1 MDAGRG
7 REGIHWMDA
16 GSGRAG
22 IHGRDAARNV
32 LSARRVCA
40 AAVLVACATSAFA
53 DRVLTTDGRILTPQ
67 KARVEGG
74 GYRLEF
80 ENGTILLP
88 DKSLIASAE
97 IEGDMS
103 DYVPANDDEKQKL
116 AQGYVKYRGRW
127 MSRPGYVEELR
138 KQTEAS
144 KKRTAELELHSDWS
158 NAWEKETAHFR
169 LRSNTSPEILAYYAE
184 LMEAYYALMDDKIGI
199 DPSPSLKRAKMDV
212 RIYKSHEEFLALSGA
227 GKPTVLGFFSPMEK
241 SLNFYHDYAEP
252 SRSDW
257 VALHECTHLLT
268 FLIDPQYLPQIW
280 LNEAVADYFGSSRIY
295 RDKKGKLCIEPGEL
309 QMDRTLTVQQALRA
323 EAVATGSKPAPTE
336 GPKIKPSASASR
348 PFTKLEDLFMLTR
361 DQFDGFQ
368 YAHAWSFVY
377 FLQNGA
383 NGKYRKS
390 FDKFFKGLYTLEK
403 GIPYTVENAGNSVP
417 EMGGVGK
424 LVAPVD
430 IRAYLL
436 LKLKVKDVE
445 ALEKEWRDF
454 VTAIPIEG
462 AVARLKRGMIAA
474 REGRFDDA
482 LADLDAA
489 IEGGTKDPRA
499 WGARA
504 RALALTGKVPKAL
517 EDYGTAIERDPLSA
531 GFRYEY
537 SRVLAGRSPLFAAR
551 ASGSSGA
558 SIEADPDEEKID
570 NPEAKAQAG
579 LAFELA
585 PENDRFRLWYE
596 RFE

>member
-1 MDAGRG
+1 MIVR
-7 REGIHWMDA
+7 
-16 GSGRAG
+16 RAE
-22 IHGRDAARNV
+22 HAQF
-32 LSARRVCA
+32 LARRACA
-40 AAVLVACATSAFA
+40 AAVLVACALPALA

-67 KARVEGG
+67 KARVEGD

-80 ENGTILLP
+80 EHGTIVLP
-88 DKSLIASAE
+88 DKSLVASAE

-103 DYVPANDDEKQKL
+103 DYVPANDDERQKL

-127 MSRPGYVEELR
+127 MSRPGYIEELR

-144 KKRTAELELHSDWS
+144 KKRTAELALHSDWS

-169 LRSNTSPEILAYYAE
+169 LRTNTSPELLAYYAE

-212 RIYKSHEEFLALSGA
+212 RVYKSHEEFLALA
-227 GKPTVLGFFSPMEK
+227 KPGKPTVLGFFSPMEK

-323 EAVATGSKPAPTE
+323 EAVATGAKVAPKNVPA
-336 GPKIKPSASASR
+336 ASSSR
-348 PFTKLEDLFMLTR
+348 PFTKLEELLMLTR

-390 FDKFFKGLYTLEK
+390 FDKFFKGLYTLET
-403 GIPYTVENAGNSVP
+403 GIPYTVENVGSAVP

-436 LKLKVKDVE
+436 QKLKVKDVE
-445 ALEKEWRDF
+445 ALEKEWREF
-454 VTAIPIEG
+454 VAAIPIEG
-462 AVARLKRGMIAA
+462 AVARLKRGILSVRQM
-474 REGRFDDA
+474 RLEEA
-482 LADLDAA
+482 LPDLDAA
-489 IEGGTKDPRA
+489 IEGGTTDPRA
-499 WGARA
+499 WAARA
-504 RALALTGKVPKAL
+504 RALALTGALPKAL
-517 EDYGTAIERDPLSA
+517 EDYRTAIERDPLAA

-537 SRVLAGRSPLFAAR
+537 SRVLAGRSPLSAPPAT
-551 ASGSSGA
+551 GSSGA
-558 SIEADPDEEKID
+558 SLEADPDSEKITD
-570 NPEAKAQAG
+570 ADAKAQAG